1 MGPYSEQIQL
11 ERAERVKSLLAR
23 NDLSEWARTFWSKVV
38 RDLAQDEFTYNHRVV
53 NAYGKDFR
61 QINFAL
67 GRPPWPLDRF

>member
-23 NDLSEWARTFWSKVV
+23 DDLTDWARNFWEGVV
-38 RDLAQDEFTYNHRVV
+38 RNLAHNAFDYTHRVV

-67 GRPPWPLDRF
+67 GRPPWPIDRF